1 MSLLF
6 KTAAEM
12 QRLRLCGSC
21 RCLGGSFCSSRVL
34 SAAGGSLWHGLMIK
48 HNQSFLET
56 PVRTQLPQ
64 LAAGSPAPR
73 CAALFAFYGPVLPL
87 Q

>member
-1 MSLLF
+1 
-6 KTAAEM
+6 M

-21 RCLGGSFCSSRVL
+21 WCLEGGVYFCSSRVL

-48 HNQSFLET
+48 HNQSFLEM
-56 PVRTQLPQ
+56 PVRTQLLQ

-73 CAALFAFYGPVLPL
+73 SAALFAFYGPVLPL